1 MEKKSEKKCCLN
13 CRYLVQIPKN
23 NRYGDIETLCAAT
36 GYFCGALD
44 KETNTVRRTTPG
56 GKELVCRFEKKHDVL
71 SENQHFRIYI
81 VRRKMQK
88 KEKIKHGKGYFS
100 ACKSRHSI

>member
-23 NRYGDIETLCAAT
+23 NRYGDIETICAAT

-56 GKELVCRFEKKHDVL
+56 GKELVCRFEKKT
-71 SENQHFRIYI
+71 
-81 VRRKMQK
+81 
-88 KEKIKHGKGYFS
+88 
-100 ACKSRHSI
+100 

>member
-1 MEKKSEKKCCLN
+1 MEKSEKKCCLN

-56 GKELVCRFEKKHDVL
+56 GKELVCRFEKKT
-71 SENQHFRIYI
+71 
-81 VRRKMQK
+81 
-88 KEKIKHGKGYFS
+88 
-100 ACKSRHSI
+100 

>member
-23 NRYGDIETLCAAT
+23 NRYRDIETLCAAT

-56 GKELVCRFEKKHDVL
+56 GKELVCRFEKKNMIFCPKISIFV
-71 SENQHFRIYI
+71 YI
-81 VRRKMQK
+81 LLEEKCKKRR
-88 KEKIKHGKGYFS
+88 E
-100 ACKSRHSI
+100 